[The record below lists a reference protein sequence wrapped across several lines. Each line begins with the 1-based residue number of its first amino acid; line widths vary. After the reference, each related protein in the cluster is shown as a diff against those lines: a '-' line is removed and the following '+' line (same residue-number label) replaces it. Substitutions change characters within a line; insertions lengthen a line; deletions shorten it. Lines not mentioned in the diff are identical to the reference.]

1 MREHQLPA
9 DHAADLPNSTSVWNI
24 ANALTVLRIIAVPL
38 LGYLLLQDTAESRNW
53 AALVFLLASLTDL
66 LDGYVARRYGLIT
79 TVGKIADPIADKF
92 LTGVALIGLS
102 YLGALPWWVTI
113 VIIARE
119 IGVTILRFWVIEH
132 GVITASRGGKSKTLL
147 QMIAISMFLVVWPLS
162 ASASFLTIWD
172 IAKVTMMSLAVL
184 LTLTTAVAYI
194 RKAIQLRKEIDIRL
208 EGITP

>member
-9 DHAADLPNSTSVWNI
+9 DHAADLPSSASVWNV
-24 ANALTVLRIIAVPL
+24 ANALTALRVIAVPL

-53 AALVFLLASLTDL
+53 AALVFLLASVTDL

-119 IGVTILRFWVIEH
+119 IAVTLLRFWVIEH
-132 GVITASRGGKSKTLL
+132 GVITASRGGKTKTLL
-147 QMIAISMFLVVWPLS
+147 QMVAISMFLVVWPLS
-162 ASASFLTIWD
+162 TSDSFLTIWD
-172 IAKVTMMSLAVL
+172 MAKITMMSLAVL
-184 LTLTTAVAYI
+184 LTLTTAIAYI
-194 RKAIQLRKEIDIRL
+194 RKALLLRRKIDVHL
-208 EGITP
+208 EGITS